1 MSRSAWLS
9 ISILLLSAV
18 SFLLSLSGCGGGASS
33 GPPPAKASYTL
44 GAAGLSP
51 ASVTAG
57 GTATSTITVT
67 PVNGYT
73 GSVSLSCSSIT
84 GATPP
89 PICSFSASPVVIS
102 GTAAATSTLTL
113 STSIGTPDISVTITV
128 TGSDANDLAPGNGP
142 QTLTLTMA
150 SVIQHVVIIFQEN
163 RTPDNLFQ
171 GLCLPPNGNPSNCN
185 STNPTASQYDIAS
198 SGTDSTEATITLGPI
213 DLGTTATNGNP
224 DNYDLSH
231 AHSAFVDMCDL
242 NPATGKC
249 AMDGANLIPNSCD
262 SSTGHCPPPPNPQFM
277 YVYPND
283 VQPYLTMAKQYAF
296 ADHMFQT
303 NEGPSF
309 PAHQFIIS
317 GTSAPT
323 ATSPLFAAENPG
335 GVAGAAGCIAPAGA
349 KVAVIDAAGSE
360 TSNPPIY
367 PCFEHPTLTD
377 SLDNAN
383 ISWRYYAPLAG
394 SIWTAPDAIEHMCVP
409 SAPTGGEC
417 TGSDWTGMSPKVV
430 LNQTQSNAQILTD
443 IASTQLQQVSWVIP
457 TGQDSDHARINNGC
471 GPSWVTSIVNAIGDS
486 PYWSNTVVILTWDD
500 WGGWYDHV
508 PPAVIVNN
516 SSWGSGYVYGFR
528 VPMVVMSPYAKPAY
542 ISHITHDF
550 GSILKFIESN
560 FNLPSLGYA
569 DAPADDLSDIFN
581 FAQTPIGFQTIQQ
594 PPPPLDAATCAS
606 DSGPASDP
614 DDD

>member
-1 MSRSAWLS
+1 
-9 ISILLLSAV
+9 
-18 SFLLSLSGCGGGASS
+18 
-33 GPPPAKASYTL
+33 
-44 GAAGLSP
+44 
-51 ASVTAG
+51 
-57 GTATSTITVT
+57 
-67 PVNGYT
+67 
-73 GSVSLSCSSIT
+73 
-84 GATPP
+84 
-89 PICSFSASPVVIS
+89 
-102 GTAAATSTLTL
+102 
-113 STSIGTPDISVTITV
+113 
-128 TGSDANDLAPGNGP
+128 
-142 QTLTLTMA
+142 
-150 SVIQHVVIIFQEN
+150 
-163 RTPDNLFQ
+163 
-171 GLCLPPNGNPSNCN
+171 
-185 STNPTASQYDIAS
+185 
-198 SGTDSTEATITLGPI
+198 
-213 DLGTTATNGNP
+213 
-224 DNYDLSH
+224 
-231 AHSAFVDMCDL
+231 MCDL

-249 AMDGANLIPNSCD
+249 AMDGANLIPNSCE

-335 GVAGAAGCIAPAGA
+335 GVAGAAGCIAPADA
-349 KVAVIDAAGSE
+349 TVKLIDAAGSE

-377 SLDNAN
+377 SLDIAN
-383 ISWRYYAPLAG
+383 ISWRYYAPSAG

-430 LNQTQSNAQILTD
+430 LNQTQSNAQILAD

-457 TGQDSDHARINNGC
+457 TGQDSDHAQSNNGC
-471 GPSWVTSIVNAIGDS
+471 GPSWVTSIVNAIGNS

-508 PPAVIVNN
+508 PPAFIVNN

-528 VPMVVMSPYAKPAY
+528 VPMVVLSPYAKPAY

-569 DAPADDLSDIFN
+569 DAPADNLSDIFN

-594 PPPPLDAATCAS
+594 PPPPLDQATCAS